1 MEQVIGYIVNQL
13 GASVTLPIIIF
24 AFALILRVGWSQ
36 AFRAALLI
44 GVGFVGINLVIGLL
58 GNSLGPAAKQ
68 MVTNT
73 GANLGFLDVGW
84 PSTSAIAFGAT
95 VGMFAIPVGFA
106 VNIVLLVLGLTKTLD
121 IDLWNY
127 WHIAFAGGIVAIL
140 TGDFWLGMF
149 GEVVAMIV
157 LLALADWSQPWV
169 KQYFGYDNL
178 SFPHGTSAPYFVM
191 ALGLEWVFE
200 RIPGLRDWDAS
211 PEALQERFGV
221 FGDSMVLGLIFGLL
235 IGAIAGLPVA
245 GVLTLGITVAAV
257 MVILPRMVAILME
270 GLLPIAD
277 AASAF
282 LQRYFPGRDLFI
294 GMDTAIL
301 VGSPATIAAAVVLVP
316 ITLGEAFI
324 LPGNR
329 TLPFVDLATIPF
341 IVALMTPVFRGNVVR
356 TILGGALAMIP
367 TLYIST
373 AIGAN
378 FTSAA
383 QQVGFT
389 FPANATQI
397 TSLVDG
403 GNLLPFLVRA
413 AGGIGWIGMGVAF
426 LLAIAF
432 AYFVQTKTA
441 RTSMQHWAEEEV
453 VPVAHR
459 VPAHA

>member
-1 MEQVIGYIVNQL
+1 MQDVINYILNQL

-24 AFALILRVGWSQ
+24 VFALIMGVGWAKS
-36 AFRAALLI
+36 FRTALLI

-58 GNSLGPAAKQ
+58 GNSIGPAAKQ

-73 GANLGFLDVGW
+73 GASLGFLDVGW
-84 PSTSAIAFGAT
+84 PSTAAIAFGST
-95 VGMFAIPVGFA
+95 VGIFAIPVGFV
-106 VNIVLLVLGLTKTLD
+106 VNIILLVVGLTKTLD

-127 WHIAFAGGIVAIL
+127 WHIAFAGGLVAIF
-140 TGDFWLGMF
+140 TGSFWLGIF

-157 LLALADWSQPWV
+157 ILALADWSQPWV
-169 KQYFGYDNL
+169 KKYFGYDNL

-191 ALGLEWVFE
+191 ALVFEWVFE

-211 PEALQERFGV
+211 SEALQKRFGV

-235 IGAIAGLPVA
+235 IGFIAGLPIA
-245 GVLTLGITVAAV
+245 QVLTLGVSLAAV

-270 GLLPIAD
+270 GLLPVAE
-277 AASAF
+277 ASAAF
-282 LQRYFPGRDLFI
+282 LQRRFPNRDLFI

-316 ITLGEAFI
+316 ITLGLAFI

-329 TLPFVDLATIPF
+329 TLPFIDLATIPF

-356 TILGGALAMIP
+356 TIIGGALAMIP

-373 AIGAN
+373 LIGPN

-383 QQVGFT
+383 QMVGFA
-389 FPANATQI
+389 FPANTAQI

-403 GNLLPFLVRA
+403 GNLLPFLIRS
-413 AGGIGWIGMGVAF
+413 AGGVGLVGLLVAF
-426 LLAIAF
+426 VLAIVF

-441 RTSMQHWAEEEV
+441 RKAMEHWAEE
-453 VPVAHR
+453 PGAHAHPA
-459 VPAHA
+459 PAHA